1 MKLLLFAALFIS
13 LFSLQSYAQKRP
25 QGGDFTLAI
34 LSEPSTL
41 NPINSS
47 DAYASNI
54 QSYVMEGLLSRDEDT
69 YELKA
74 ELAEK
79 WDISKDK
86 KVFTFTL
93 RENLKWSDGKPLT
106 SKDVKFTFDAIK
118 NPKFKALAQLPYFEG
133 IEKCEIIDDRTVKFI
148 AKTDYFQNFDIVATM
163 PVAPEHIYK
172 DPNAR
177 VNRTLTGSGPYM
189 LDKYERGRRIIL
201 KKNPLWWGIEQAKK
215 EGQHNFDRIIFRF
228 VDSPNVQLE
237 MLKKGDI
244 DYMGLEPEQYMQ
256 KTSGPEWGK
265 QLIKVKTTNEG
276 PKGYNWVGLNIRR
289 PVLKDREVRYGL
301 AHLMNRDMM
310 IEKFR
315 FNLAEKTKGPGLSKE
330 YHSSSLK
337 AIPFNPKKAL
347 EIFRKAG
354 WEDTDKNGILD
365 KVIDGKKTELKIE
378 ILVSTDL
385 WTKYLTTFKE
395 DAKKVGVEIT
405 LKNVEWN
412 TFTKLLREGNFD
424 AITMAWSGGGIQ
436 WDPKQIWHSA
446 SANGGSNYIGY
457 NNPEVD
463 KLIDDA
469 RTTWDRK
476 ERANKLKKVNDLIAH
491 DVPYIFLFHPSH
503 VLYAHRADIQKP
515 KDTFKYS
522 VGTTYWWKKK

>member
-106 SKDVKFTFDAIK
+106 TKDVKFTFDAIK

-201 KKNPLWWGIEQAKK
+201 KKNPLWWGIE
-215 EGQHNFDRIIFRF
+215 
-228 VDSPNVQLE
+228 
-237 MLKKGDI
+237 
-244 DYMGLEPEQYMQ
+244 
-256 KTSGPEWGK
+256 
-265 QLIKVKTTNEG
+265 
-276 PKGYNWVGLNIRR
+276 
-289 PVLKDREVRYGL
+289 
-301 AHLMNRDMM
+301 
-310 IEKFR
+310 
-315 FNLAEKTKGPGLSKE
+315 
-330 YHSSSLK
+330 
-337 AIPFNPKKAL
+337 
-347 EIFRKAG
+347 
-354 WEDTDKNGILD
+354 
-365 KVIDGKKTELKIE
+365 
-378 ILVSTDL
+378 
-385 WTKYLTTFKE
+385 
-395 DAKKVGVEIT
+395 
-405 LKNVEWN
+405 
-412 TFTKLLREGNFD
+412 
-424 AITMAWSGGGIQ
+424 
-436 WDPKQIWHSA
+436 
-446 SANGGSNYIGY
+446 
-457 NNPEVD
+457 
-463 KLIDDA
+463 
-469 RTTWDRK
+469 
-476 ERANKLKKVNDLIAH
+476 
-491 DVPYIFLFHPSH
+491 
-503 VLYAHRADIQKP
+503 
-515 KDTFKYS
+515 
-522 VGTTYWWKKK
+522 